1 MSEENKEQQNE
12 ELKDTQA
19 AEPIEDQTEQQ
30 PEGAQEPKEEPSAA
44 SEQRQSRRERRKNR
58 EHNNEN
64 EQKLQ
69 ELGQKLI
76 EANDKYVRIYSE
88 YENYRKR
95 TAQEKADLLLNGAK
109 DTLKAILP
117 VVDDFERALAHI
129 ADDDASK
136 EGVQLIYNKLM
147 KILEQKGLKAIE
159 AKGQKFDEN
168 LHEAVTQFP
177 AADESQKGMVVDV
190 VEKGYYLND
199 KVIRYAKVVV
209 AI

>member
-1 MSEENKEQQNE
+1 MSEENKEQQQE
-12 ELKDTQA
+12 EIKDTQA
-19 AEPIEDQTEQQ
+19 TEPVTEQADKPTEESQQEQ
-30 PEGAQEPKEEPSAA
+30 PL
-44 SEQRQSRRERRKNR
+44 SRRERRKR
-58 EHNNEN
+58 HERHDEN
-64 EQKLQ
+64 EQKVQ

-95 TAQEKADLLLNGAK
+95 TTMEKADLILNGAK
-109 DTLKAILP
+109 DTIKAILP
-117 VVDDFERALAHI
+117 VVDDLERALAHMS
-129 ADDDASK
+129 DDDASK

-147 KILEQKGLKAIE
+147 KTLEQKGLKPIE
-159 AKGQKFDEN
+159 AKDQKFDEN

-177 AADESQKGMVVDV
+177 ATDESQKGMVVDV

-199 KVIRYAKVVV
+199 KVLRYAKVVV

>member
-1 MSEENKEQQNE
+1 MNEENKEKQKE
-12 ELKDTQA
+12 EIKDTQA
-19 AEPIEDQTEQQ
+19 SEPTQGQAGQ
-30 PEGAQEPKEEPSAA
+30 PADAAEEPAA
-44 SEQRQSRRERRKNR
+44 EQHQSRRERRRHR
-58 EHNNEN
+58 EQRDEN
-64 EQKLQ
+64 AQKVQ

-95 TAQEKADLLLNGAK
+95 TTLEKADLLLNGAK
-109 DTLKAILP
+109 DTIKAILP
-117 VVDDFERALAHI
+117 VVDDFERALEHI

-136 EGVQLIYNKLM
+136 EGVQLIYNKMM
-147 KILEQKGLKAIE
+147 KILEQKGLKPME

-177 AADESQKGMVVDV
+177 AADDSQKGMVVDV

-199 KVIRYAKVVV
+199 KVLRYAKVVV

>member
-1 MSEENKEQQNE
+1 MSEENKEQQKE
-12 ELKDTQA
+12 EIKDAQA
-19 AEPIEDQTEQQ
+19 TAANQ
-30 PEGAQEPKEEPSAA
+30 EPSAQKA
-44 SEQRQSRRERRKNR
+44 DSSEKPETEQRQSRRERRKHR
-58 EHNNEN
+58 EHHDDN
-64 EQKLQ
+64 EQKVQ

-95 TAQEKADLLLNGAK
+95 TTMEKADLILNGAK
-109 DTLKAILP
+109 DTIKAILP

-136 EGVQLIYNKLM
+136 EGVQLIYNKMM
-147 KILEQKGLKAIE
+147 KVLEQRGLKPME

-190 VEKGYYLND
+190 IEKGYYLND
-199 KVIRYAKVVV
+199 KVLRYAKVVV

>member
-1 MSEENKEQQNE
+1 MSEENKEQQQE
-12 ELKDTQA
+12 EIKDTQA
-19 AEPIEDQTEQQ
+19 TEPVTEQADKPTEESQQEQ
-30 PEGAQEPKEEPSAA
+30 PL
-44 SEQRQSRRERRKNR
+44 SRRERRKR
-58 EHNNEN
+58 HERHDEN
-64 EQKLQ
+64 EQKVQ

-95 TAQEKADLLLNGAK
+95 TTMEKADLILNGAK
-109 DTLKAILP
+109 DTIKAILP
-117 VVDDFERALAHI
+117 VVDDLERALAHMS
-129 ADDDASK
+129 DNDASK

-147 KILEQKGLKAIE
+147 KTLEQKGLKPIE
-159 AKGQKFDEN
+159 AKDQKFDEN

-177 AADESQKGMVVDV
+177 ATDESQKGMVVDV

-199 KVIRYAKVVV
+199 KVLRYAKVVV

>member
-1 MSEENKEQQNE
+1 MNEENKEKQKE
-12 ELKDTQA
+12 EIKDTQA
-19 AEPIEDQTEQQ
+19 SEPTQGQAGQQ
-30 PEGAQEPKEEPSAA
+30 ADATEEPAA
-44 SEQRQSRRERRKNR
+44 EQHQSRRERRRHR
-58 EHNNEN
+58 EQRDEN
-64 EQKLQ
+64 AQKVQ

-95 TAQEKADLLLNGAK
+95 TTLEKADLLLNGAK
-109 DTLKAILP
+109 DTIKAILP
-117 VVDDFERALAHI
+117 VVDDFERALEHI

-136 EGVQLIYNKLM
+136 EGVQLIYNKMM
-147 KILEQKGLKAIE
+147 KILEQKGLKPME

-177 AADESQKGMVVDV
+177 AADDSQKGMVVDV

-199 KVIRYAKVVV
+199 KVLRYAKVVV

>member
-1 MSEENKEQQNE
+1 MNEENKEKQKE
-12 ELKDTQA
+12 EIKDTQA
-19 AEPIEDQTEQQ
+19 
-30 PEGAQEPKEEPSAA
+30 QEPTQGQADQQADAAEEPAA
-44 SEQRQSRRERRKNR
+44 EQHQSRRERRRHR
-58 EHNNEN
+58 EQRDEN
-64 EQKLQ
+64 AQKVQ

-95 TAQEKADLLLNGAK
+95 TTLEKADLLLNGAK
-109 DTLKAILP
+109 DTIKAILP
-117 VVDDFERALAHI
+117 VVDDFERALEHI

-136 EGVQLIYNKLM
+136 EGVQLIYNKMM
-147 KILEQKGLKAIE
+147 KILEQKGLKPME

-177 AADESQKGMVVDV
+177 AADDSQKGMVVDV

-199 KVIRYAKVVV
+199 KVLRYAKVVV

>member
-1 MSEENKEQQNE
+1 MNEENKEKQKE
-12 ELKDTQA
+12 EIKDTQA
-19 AEPIEDQTEQQ
+19 
-30 PEGAQEPKEEPSAA
+30 QEPTQGQAGQQADTAEEPAA
-44 SEQRQSRRERRKNR
+44 EQHQSRRERRRHR
-58 EHNNEN
+58 EQRDEN
-64 EQKLQ
+64 AQKVQ

-95 TAQEKADLLLNGAK
+95 TTLEKADLLLNGAK
-109 DTLKAILP
+109 DTIKAILP
-117 VVDDFERALAHI
+117 VVDDFERALEHI

-136 EGVQLIYNKLM
+136 EGVQLIYNKMM
-147 KILEQKGLKAIE
+147 KILEQKGLKPME

-177 AADESQKGMVVDV
+177 AADDSQKGMVVDV

-199 KVIRYAKVVV
+199 KVLRYAKVVV

>member
-1 MSEENKEQQNE
+1 MNEENKEKQKE
-12 ELKDTQA
+12 EIKDTQA
-19 AEPIEDQTEQQ
+19 SEPTQGQAGQQ
-30 PEGAQEPKEEPSAA
+30 ADAAEEPAA
-44 SEQRQSRRERRKNR
+44 EQHQSRRERRRHR
-58 EHNNEN
+58 EQRDEN
-64 EQKLQ
+64 AQKVQ

-95 TAQEKADLLLNGAK
+95 TTLEKADLLLNGAK
-109 DTLKAILP
+109 DTIKAILP
-117 VVDDFERALAHI
+117 VVDDFERALEHI

-136 EGVQLIYNKLM
+136 EGVQLIYNKMM
-147 KILEQKGLKAIE
+147 KILEQKGLKPME

-177 AADESQKGMVVDV
+177 AADDSQKGMVVDV

-199 KVIRYAKVVV
+199 KVLRYAKVVV

>member
-1 MSEENKEQQNE
+1 MIMSEENKEQQQE
-12 ELKDTQA
+12 EIKDTQA
-19 AEPIEDQTEQQ
+19 TEPVTEQADKPTEESQQEQ
-30 PEGAQEPKEEPSAA
+30 PL
-44 SEQRQSRRERRKNR
+44 SRRERRKR
-58 EHNNEN
+58 HERHDEN
-64 EQKLQ
+64 EQKVQ

-95 TAQEKADLLLNGAK
+95 TTMEKADLILNGAK
-109 DTLKAILP
+109 DTIKAILP
-117 VVDDFERALAHI
+117 VVDDLERALAHMS
-129 ADDDASK
+129 DDDASK

-147 KILEQKGLKAIE
+147 KTLEQKGLKPIE
-159 AKGQKFDEN
+159 AKDQKFDEN

-177 AADESQKGMVVDV
+177 ATDESQKGMVVDV

-199 KVIRYAKVVV
+199 KVLRYAKVVV

>member
-1 MSEENKEQQNE
+1 MSEENKEQQKE
-12 ELKDTQA
+12 EIKDTQA
-19 AEPIEDQTEQQ
+19 TAANQESSAQKADSSEKTET
-30 PEGAQEPKEEPSAA
+30 
-44 SEQRQSRRERRKNR
+44 EQRQSRRERRKHR
-58 EHNNEN
+58 EHHDDN
-64 EQKLQ
+64 EQKVQ

-95 TAQEKADLLLNGAK
+95 TTMEKADLILNGAK
-109 DTLKAILP
+109 DTIKAILP

-136 EGVQLIYNKLM
+136 EGVQLIYNKMM
-147 KILEQKGLKAIE
+147 KVLEQRGLKPME

-190 VEKGYYLND
+190 IEKGYYLND
-199 KVIRYAKVVV
+199 KVLRYAKVVV

>member
-1 MSEENKEQQNE
+1 MSEENKEQQKE
-12 ELKDTQA
+12 EIKDTQA
-19 AEPIEDQTEQQ
+19 TAANQESSAQKADSSEK
-30 PEGAQEPKEEPSAA
+30 PET
-44 SEQRQSRRERRKNR
+44 EQRQSRRERRKHR
-58 EHNNEN
+58 EHHDDN
-64 EQKLQ
+64 EQKVQ

-95 TAQEKADLLLNGAK
+95 TTMEKADLILNGAK
-109 DTLKAILP
+109 DTIKAILP

-136 EGVQLIYNKLM
+136 EGVQLIYNKMM
-147 KILEQKGLKAIE
+147 KVLEQRGLKPME

-199 KVIRYAKVVV
+199 KVLRYAKVVV